1 MTPFTPSRVD
11 MTDDNNDDD
20 KDATVVVYLFLARCV
35 TALALASHPLDARH
49 SMDILANI
57 HTSPPSMCL
66 RLSSTVVVSR
76 AKDVMDRVDESAT
89 AYAWRGCVEIVV
101 PAAYG
106 TSVRFIK
113 CFRGADEAT
122 AENDI
127 GGAWTHELVGRN
139 AHGTEMVIDCVFAAR
154 GVVSVSCLMR
164 QFECSMRAWSL
175 MIWPMRVGR
184 ESMFLDNERVSSFGD
199 AETRARDRAL
209 SSMCVVSSTKR
220 SCAGIGDWCAVCTLT
235 LEPKS
240 RHSEESD
247 AGWAQA
253 CVNGSVLPWM
263 EQSFLFERLLTF
275 GALVKDRFALDGVL
289 PSVMEPNVEHVLR
302 FTNRVEGCVES
313 AMRLKSLT
321 IHYILAPRL
330 NARLQKD
337 DPIGMPLAEC
347 DSKTSTRVNP
357 VPTNASIVLFN
368 ACIVDALQILKR
380 RMVPT
385 LGTPQER
392 RTFERAREIGRKV
405 LAILLT
411 DGALS
416 SAEANAF
423 VEEREARD
431 PEWRVKLLQKLSRI
445 SALRENDR
453 DGRIEELVFNM

>member
-1 MTPFTPSRVD
+1 MTPFSTSRID
-11 MTDDNNDDD
+11 MTDDTNDDD

-35 TALALASHPLDARH
+35 TALALASHPSDA

-101 PAAYG
+101 PAASA
-106 TSVRFIK
+106 TSVRFLK
-113 CFRGADEAT
+113 CFRGADAAT
-122 AENDI
+122 AGNDI
-127 GGAWTHELVGRN
+127 DNAWTHELVGRN
-139 AHGTEMVIDCVFAAR
+139 GNGTEMVIDCVYAAR
-154 GVVSVSCLMR
+154 GVVSASCLLR

-175 MIWPMRVGR
+175 MISPMRIDR
-184 ESMFLDNERVSSFGD
+184 ASMFLDNERVSSFGD

-240 RHSEESD
+240 RRSEESD

-275 GALVKDRFALDGVL
+275 GALVKDRFTLDGVS
-289 PSVMEPNVEHVLR
+289 PSVMEPNVEHVLQ
-302 FTNRVEGCVES
+302 FTNRVDGCVES

-321 IHYILAPRL
+321 IHYILAPGL
-330 NARLQKD
+330 NARLKND
-337 DPIGMPLAEC
+337 APNRMPLAEC

-357 VPTNASIVLFN
+357 VPSNVSSVLFN

-392 RTFERAREIGRKV
+392 RTFERTREIGRKV

-453 DGRIEELVFNM
+453 DGRVEELPFNL

>member
-1 MTPFTPSRVD
+1 MAG
-11 MTDDNNDDD
+11 DDNDDDIDD

-35 TALALASHPLDARH
+35 AALALASHPSDARH

-57 HTSPPSMCL
+57 HTSPPRTMCL

-76 AKDVMDRVDESAT
+76 AKDIMDRVDEAAT
-89 AYAWRGCVEIVV
+89 AYAWRGCVEMIV
-101 PAAYG
+101 PTAG
-106 TSVRFIK
+106 DTSVRFLK
-113 CFRGADEAT
+113 WFGGG
-122 AENDI
+122 NDI
-127 GGAWTHELVGRN
+127 GDAWTHELVGRN

-154 GVVSVSCLMR
+154 GVVSASCLMR
-164 QFECSMRAWSL
+164 QFECASRAWVC
-175 MIWPMRVGR
+175 MIAPMAVGR
-184 ESMFLDNERVSSFGD
+184 ASMFLDDERVSSFGD
-199 AETRARDRAL
+199 AETRARARAL
-209 SSMCVVSSTKR
+209 SSMCVVSSAKR
-220 SCAGIGDWCAVCTLT
+220 SCAGVGDWCAVCTLT

-240 RHSEESD
+240 RRSEESNDAD

-263 EQSFLFERLLTF
+263 EQFFLFERLLTF

-289 PSVMEPNVEHVLR
+289 PSITEPNVEHVLQ
-302 FTNRVEGCVES
+302 FTNRVDTNCFES

-321 IHYILAPRL
+321 IHYILAPGLNVRL
-330 NARLQKD
+330 KGGA
-337 DPIGMPLAEC
+337 PIGMPLAEC

-357 VPTNASIVLFN
+357 VPSNVSSALFN
-368 ACIVDALQILKR
+368 ACVTDALQILKR
-380 RMVPT
+380 RMVST

-392 RTFERAREIGRKV
+392 RTFERTREIGRKV
-405 LAILLT
+405 LAILLM

-453 DGRIEELVFNM
+453 DGRVEELPFNL